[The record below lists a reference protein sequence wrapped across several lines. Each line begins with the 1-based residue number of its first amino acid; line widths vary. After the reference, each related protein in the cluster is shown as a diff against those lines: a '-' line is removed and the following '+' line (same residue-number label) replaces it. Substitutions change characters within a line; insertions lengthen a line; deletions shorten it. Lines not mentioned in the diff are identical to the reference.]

1 MATFFLFGHI
11 IFSVLFFLNFVSL
24 LKKIVKNKE
33 ANINIL
39 FGVLLSFLIAYSN
52 IIIAGH

>member
-1 MATFFLFGHI
+1 MVTFFLFGHI